1 MPTEASRESPKR
13 EPKVSSA
20 DCSSPAAIIARRAW
34 SSYRIGTLKRA
45 ITASPMYLSIKAPCL
60 TNTSVAIRK
69 KASMTSCVLS
79 APRSWVSS
87 VNDDRSAKSTVIS
100 NLGLQFTGRDNSAS
114 CMVLIPNR
122 DVEKSH
128 HGVANVFVD
137 KGAVFD
143 QHVGGHP

>member
-1 MPTEASRESPKR
+1 MPAEASRESPKR

-20 DCSSPAAIIARRAW
+20 DSSSPAAIIARRAW

-100 NLGLQFTGRDNSAS
+100 SSRPSSTWALQRVQMLGLRGLRRIPKVRNTILMAPDNSVPQTLHCAES
-114 CMVLIPNR
+114 
-122 DVEKSH
+122 
-128 HGVANVFVD
+128 
-137 KGAVFD
+137 
-143 QHVGGHP
+143 